1 MNVSEVMSAAYEV
14 EPVKMEKVA
23 KAIFV
28 MEHID
33 ADLARELK
41 DELSY
46 IADYSVEKTAAM
58 NLREIGTNAAIGAA
72 SMAGAGLL
80 AAVATDLYDAAKRG
94 LTKGQNFKRIMD
106 ANPQFKSQKAQ
117 ALAAFNAVH
126 RYAPE
131 MTADPLVGGSLMNAI
146 IQMPDGAY
154 NTIKDVAGIRKNL
167 QDSKHRQIDFKGPDL
182 RPPSARDRLGEAK
195 ALADMKALP

>member
-1 MNVSEVMSAAYEV
+1 MNVSEVMSAAYEAD
-14 EPVKMEKVA
+14 PVKMEKVA
-23 KAIFV
+23 KALFV
-28 MEHID
+28 VEHID
-33 ADLARELK
+33 AGLAREMA
-41 DELSY
+41 DELAF
-46 IADYSVEKTAAM
+46 IADYTVEKTAAL
-58 NLREIGTNAAIGAA
+58 NLAPAADVGKKVMVGAA
-72 SMAGAGLL
+72 TMAGAGLL

-106 ANPQFKSQKAQ
+106 ANPQFKGQKAQ

-131 MTADPLVGGSLMNAI
+131 LTADPLVGGSLMNAI

-167 QDSKHRQIDFKGPDL
+167 QDSKHRQVEFKAP
-182 RPPSARDRLGEAK
+182 RLTSSKDKE
-195 ALADMKALP
+195 

>member
-1 MNVSEVMSAAYEV
+1 MNVAEVMSAVYEV
-14 EPVKMEKVA
+14 EPSKMEKVA
-23 KAIFV
+23 KAILV
-28 MEHID
+28 VEHID

-46 IADYSVEKTAAM
+46 IADYSVEKTSAVNVRDVATTV
-58 NLREIGTNAAIGAA
+58 GIGAA
-72 SMAGAGLL
+72 TMAGAGLL

-106 ANPQFKSQKAQ
+106 ANPQFKSQKPQ

-131 MTADPLVGGSLMNAI
+131 LTADPLVGGSLMNAI

-167 QDSKHRQIDFKGPDL
+167 QDSKHRQIDFKEPNFRGPK
-182 RPPSARDRLGEAK
+182 PEKKP
-195 ALADMKALP
+195 